1 MSSFLKYT
9 SSILSK
15 TMAPTADPNKKQTK
29 KKVPLVIQ
37 DQKMLQ
43 ALGKWSIHQIFYL
56 SKIDSSSF
64 SDSTRILQTELPGMV
79 QSADGS

>member
-1 MSSFLKYT
+1 
-9 SSILSK
+9 
-15 TMAPTADPNKKQTK
+15 MAPTADPNKKQTK

-43 ALGKWSIHQIFYL
+43 ALGKWSIHQIFYIQYL